1 MHIGLIRFTAVVAL
15 ISFTL
20 PSVAIA
26 ALPQDPYATQ
36 WSFADTG
43 VYDVWNDT
51 RERRVPVVAII
62 DNGFDTFHPDL
73 AQNVWKN
80 TDEIPDNSI
89 DDDANG
95 YIDDVWGWDFVGQ
108 DNDPRPTVDDLT
120 SSEITLR
127 IVHHATAVAGMIG
140 AVHNNDI
147 GGAGIVKKVQLMNV
161 RILDQNG
168 GGNFDF
174 LDEAIRYGV
183 DNGASVINLSIVGN
197 ELTEEI
203 KQAVQYANQK
213 NVAIVAAAGNSRSY
227 LTELPQFPVCID
239 AKPSTT
245 TILGVSAI
253 NQEHRSATFSNYGS
267 DCIDITAP
275 GEHISSTLRYSPRF
289 GLSDMYGNNWNGT
302 SFAAP
307 FVSAAVALVQSI
319 QPNWSVQQVYAAVL
333 TNVHKTPTT
342 EEEAYRHIFGAGLVQ
357 VHKAMQYAYSQLLG
371 TAPSVT
377 EFLAVHTTGKEIYR
391 YNQNTKTFSE
401 TPLSAPIAYDFLTS
415 DTDAEGNTFFWTSTF
430 SERKKMVD
438 VTQYNFSGTKILSW
452 STPASSPLQ
461 IFIANVLD
469 TPEQEII
476 LAPSGTSDVVYQ
488 LWSTTGK
495 KLREKTRGARH
506 TGVLVA
512 VDPASTTTDTDTLVT
527 LVGNTVEHSRGTG
540 EVFKQITLE
549 AVEKAGSFAIADVT
563 GDGVSEYLVGP
574 SKGQPSH
581 ARMYTTEGQLLKK
594 WIAYDGGY
602 QGGFSF
608 VIADY
613 TGDGLFDIATVPVS
627 GTVPI
632 RFWSQK
638 IKILAEW
645 TPFQQGAQLIAR

>member
-1 MHIGLIRFTAVVAL
+1 MHIGLIRFTAVLAL
-15 ISFTL
+15 ISVTL

-43 VYDVWNDT
+43 VYEVWNDT
-51 RERRVPVVAII
+51 RERRIPIIAII

-80 TDEIPDNSI
+80 TDEIPENNI

-108 DNDPRPTVDDLT
+108 DNDPRPTVEDLT
-120 SSEITLR
+120 PSDLTFR
-127 IVHHATAVAGMIG
+127 IVHHATAVAGIIG

-147 GGAGIVKKVQLMNV
+147 GGAGILKKVQLMNL
-161 RILDQNG
+161 RILDHNG
-168 GGNFDF
+168 AGNFDF
-174 LDEAIRYGV
+174 LDEAIRYAV
-183 DNGASVINLSIVGN
+183 DNGATVINLSIVGN

-203 KQAVQYANQK
+203 KQAVRYANQK

-239 AKPSTT
+239 AHPSTT

-253 NQEHRSATFSNYGS
+253 NQERRSAMFSNYGS

-307 FVSAAVALVQSI
+307 FVSAAAALVQSI
-319 QPNWSVQQVYAAVL
+319 QPHWTVHQVYDAVL
-333 TNVHKTPTT
+333 KNVHKTPTN

-357 VHKAMQYAYSQLLG
+357 VQKVMHYAYDQLLG
-371 TAPSVT
+371 NAPSVT
-377 EFLAVHTTGKEIYR
+377 EFLALHSTGKEIYR
-391 YNQNTKTFSE
+391 YNQSTKTFSE
-401 TPLSAPIAYDFLTS
+401 TPLSSPITYDFLASET
-415 DTDAEGNTFFWTSTF
+415 DTEGNTFFWTSTF
-430 SERKKMVD
+430 FPKKNV
-438 VTQYNFSGTKILSW
+438 VEITQYSFSGTKILSW
-452 STPASSPLQ
+452 SFPSKSPMQLVVG
-461 IFIANVLD
+461 NVLD
-469 TPEQEII
+469 TAKNEII
-476 LAPSGTSDVVYQ
+476 LVPSGTSDVVYHI
-488 LWSTTGK
+488 WSTTGK
-495 KLREKTRGARH
+495 KLREKTLGH
-506 TGVLVA
+506 THSGVRVA
-512 VDPASTTTDTDTLVT
+512 LESGNNTEIHNIVT
-527 LVGNTVEHSRGTG
+527 LIGNTVEHSRGTG
-540 EVFKQITLE
+540 EPFKTVSLE
-549 AVEKAGSFAIADVT
+549 ELTTGGSFAIADFT

-574 SKGQPSH
+574 SQNQPSH
-581 ARMYTTEGQLLKK
+581 ARMYTYEGELLKK
-594 WIAYDGGY
+594 WITYDGGY
-602 QGGFSF
+602 QDGFSF

-613 TGDGLFDIATVPVS
+613 TGDGLSDVATVPVNGS
-627 GTVPI
+627 VPI
-632 RFWSQK
+632 RFWSHK
-638 IKILAEW
+638 IKLLAEW